1 MCGPGR
7 TSVQKSKA
15 RVTTGRWR
23 RGAALRLQGGR
34 LTVQVWGGGG
44 SDLGARD
51 EPRGS
56 VSRRLKLVCE
66 GAWGGGVGGRRK
78 QMLAI
83 FLYFAWF

>member
-1 MCGPGR
+1 MRSWQDLGPEKQSKGHNRQMETRGR
-7 TSVQKSKA
+7 PEA
-15 RVTTGRWR
+15 AGRPAHR
-23 RGAALRLQGGR
+23 PGMG
-34 LTVQVWGGGG
+34 GGGG